1 LGVLVL
7 AMRGLR
13 RCLPFG
19 GGGCCCGE
27 GVGRGGSVADGLVWD
42 VALKAHASGDYS
54 IAVAQANESLE
65 DQAQVLAAPAATLV
79 GVFDGHGGPEAA
91 RFVNRR
97 LFSHIQGELDRSL
110 LEMISIDMTCFSD
123 LTDDPAQALRRR
135 TGASRRRCS
144 RRRSARRRRSS

>member
-1 LGVLVL
+1 
-7 AMRGLR
+7 M
-13 RCLPFG
+13 
-19 GGGCCCGE
+19 
-27 GVGRGGSVADGLVWD
+27 ADGLVWD

-97 LFSHIQGELDRSL
+97 LFSHIQGEPRSIAAGDDLDMHVAL
-110 LEMISIDMTCFSD
+110 LHLSF
-123 LTDDPAQALRRR
+123 
-135 TGASRRRCS
+135 
-144 RRRSARRRRSS
+144 

>member
-1 LGVLVL
+1 
-7 AMRGLR
+7 
-13 RCLPFG
+13 
-19 GGGCCCGE
+19 
-27 GVGRGGSVADGLVWD
+27 VADGLVWD

-110 LEMISIDMTCFSD
+110 LEMISICMLHYCTCFSD
-123 LTDDPAQALRRR
+123 
-135 TGASRRRCS
+135 
-144 RRRSARRRRSS
+144 